1 MEINIDIFKTGDISA
16 AIGKIEWRKQ
26 NFAQDCQTLC
36 NRLADIGAAVARV
49 TYEVASYAGNNDINV
64 YTESSDDG
72 CYIVANG
79 TTVGFI
85 EFGTGVAHP
94 LGEFAD
100 QAGAPAHGTYGKGMG
115 KRPSWTYIGNPGN
128 SGQVIGNIDK
138 GTLVRTD
145 GNPPANAFPRAVK
158 AIQEN
163 FAQVAREVFGE

>member
-1 MEINIDIFKTGDISA
+1 MEISINLFNTGDISA
-16 AIGKIEWRKQ
+16 AIGKVEWYKQ
-26 NFAQDCQTLC
+26 KFVQDCQTLC

-49 TYEVASYAGNNDINV
+49 TYEVSTYSGTNDIDVRAEPADN
-64 YTESSDDG
+64 G
-72 CYIVANG
+72 CYIIASG

-85 EFGTGVAHP
+85 EFGTGVAYP

-100 QAGAPAHGTYGKGMG
+100 QAGAPEHGTYGKEMG
-115 KRPSWTYIGNPGN
+115 KHPSWTYIGDPGN
-128 SGQVIGNIDK
+128 SGQVIGSIDK

-163 FAQVAREVFGE
+163 FVQVAREVFGT